1 LHLLIINRVIVVD
14 SGRKLAR
21 LLHEIL
27 IVLHKMFV
35 EEVILGAVEDVVVGR
50 LEREANAGDSV
61 RLSARLR
68 GLLPQ
73 LLWDALC
80 DRGTLLRDLLVS
92 FLFTIYVLTCLA
104 GVVASIPEPSCAV
117 LVLSIIAIA
126 ISRGSSLAVGRM
138 L

>member
-35 EEVILGAVEDVVVGR
+35 EEVILGAVEGVVVGR
-50 LEREANAGDSV
+50 LECKANAGDSV

-73 LLWDALC
+73 LLCDALC
-80 DRGTLLRDLLVS
+80 DRSTLLRDLLVS
-92 FLFTIYVLTCLA
+92 FLFTVYVLICLA
-104 GVVASIPEPSCAV
+104 GVVASIPEPSRAV
-117 LVLSIIAIA
+117 PVLSIIAIA
-126 ISRGSSLAVGRM
+126 ISRGISLAVGRM